1 MKSSEFEPRSTS
13 RPINNSCLII
23 IINSN
28 KSIIW
33 HSKGINMYQ
42 VLSALHN
49 IHPVFTFATVC
60 YHLHPRFTHTHE
72 KTEVERLNVFVQC
85 HLAGKLVQWDQ
96 SQGSLTSAPA
106 LTLATTVHLS
116 QAMRYFS
123 WATSREEMSPK
134 RRKGNP
140 TLR

>member
-1 MKSSEFEPRSTS
+1 MKSSKFEPRSIS

-28 KSIIW
+28 KSTIW
-33 HSKGINMYQ
+33 YSKGINMYQ
-42 VLSALHN
+42 VLSALH
-49 IHPVFTFATVC
+49 IFIQSSHLLLYVTIFTLVS
-60 YHLHPRFTHTHE
+60 HTHE
-72 KTEVERLNVFVQC
+72 KTEVERLNVFVRC

-96 SQGSLTSAPA
+96 SQGSQTSAPA
-106 LTLATTVHLS
+106 LTLATTMHLS

-123 WATSREEMSPK
+123 WATCREEMSPK
-134 RRKGNP
+134 RRKGNS